1 MPMLTATGDIERK
14 FILEFINEVY
24 KACDCLGRP
33 VPDEIDDVLDLDEM
47 IEIANSFGCSLVP
60 KIVPSDEWYEIRARV
75 RDVERLKKIFSG
87 LPLFR
92 LRIVPNA
99 CSVVYSY
106 FLEVPGGEFNV
117 IHYQHEKVCLVS
129 FFNGIDIQMMKFPGD
144 ADSDT
149 RIAVGKDACEMVK
162 FLEGELN

>member
-1 MPMLTATGDIERK
+1 MLTATGDIERK
-14 FILEFINEVY
+14 FVLEFINEVY

-60 KIVPSDEWYEIRARV
+60 KIVPSDEK
-75 RDVERLKKIFSG
+75 LKKIFSG

-106 FLEVPGGEFNV
+106 FLEVPGGEFKV